1 MDAYLSIERHYREF
15 PICEW
20 QPGDL
25 FDEEVPLFKEFP
37 EYVYARQLLR
47 KQTGLL
53 EYSLICITKKLK
65 KKYIEY
71 IYYFNNTS
79 PFKIKARPQT
89 IFKEDLVIEHGE
101 YRGKILKYE
110 FSEDDKE

>member
-1 MDAYLSIERHYREF
+1 MDVYLSIKRHFREF

-25 FDEEVPLFKEFP
+25 FDEEMPLFKEFP
-37 EYVYARQLLR
+37 EYVYARQLLEE
-47 KQTGLL
+47 KTGLS
-53 EYSLICITKKLK
+53 EKKLICITKKNK

-71 IYYFNNTS
+71 IYYFNHTF
-79 PFKIKARPQT
+79 PFRIKARPQN
-89 IFKEDLVIEHGE
+89 IFKEDLLIEHGE

-110 FSEDDKE
+110 FSEDDNE